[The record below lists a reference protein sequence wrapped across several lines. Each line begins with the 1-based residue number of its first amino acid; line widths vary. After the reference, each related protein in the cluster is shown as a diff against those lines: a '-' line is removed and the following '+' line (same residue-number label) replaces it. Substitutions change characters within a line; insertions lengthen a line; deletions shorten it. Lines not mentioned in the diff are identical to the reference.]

1 MISKGV
7 GYMLISVVCFTGVNL
22 LVKWVPHLPVT
33 EIVLFRSLIT
43 FAISYTLLRRKRVS
57 PWGNDKKWLLV
68 RGFSGTIALTVFF
81 YTIQRMPLSAAV
93 TIQYLSPFF
102 TAFIAGLVLGEKTKG
117 WQWLFFSV
125 SFLGIL
131 TIKGASAQIS
141 PNLLALGIASSA
153 FAGLAYNAIRKLKD
167 EQPLVV
173 VMYFPLVATP
183 IMLVF
188 SLFHWVPPTA
198 TDLWLLLG
206 IGVLTQLA
214 QLYMTKSYQ
223 LSEIN
228 TVAPLKYIGVIF
240 ALTWDVLFFQYTPT
254 LQMLVGIALVIG
266 GVLLNLQFKAREK
279 RRTRAKTP

>member
-7 GYMLISVVCFTGVNL
+7 GYMLVSVLCFTGVNL
-22 LVKWVPHLPVT
+22 LVKFVPHLPVT

-43 FAISYTLLRRKRVS
+43 FAISYTLLRRKKVH
-57 PWGNDKKWLLV
+57 PWGTNKRWLLI
-68 RGFSGTIALTVFF
+68 RGASGTIALTVFF
-81 YTIQRMPLSAAV
+81 YTIQKIPLSAAV

-102 TAFIAGLVLGEKTKG
+102 TAFIAGLLLGEKTKSV
-117 WQWLFFSV
+117 QWLFFAV

-131 TIKGASAQIS
+131 TIKGSSAQIPPS
-141 PNLLALGIASSA
+141 LLTLGILSSA

-183 IMLVF
+183 IMLFF
-188 SLFHWVPPTA
+188 SFFHWVSPTP
-198 TDLWLLLG
+198 TDLLLLLG

-223 LSEIN
+223 LSELN
-228 TVAPLKYIGVIF
+228 TVAPLKYIGVLF
-240 ALTWDVLFFQYTPT
+240 ALTWDVLFFNFTPN
-254 LQMLVGIALVIG
+254 LQMLLGIVLVIG

-279 RRTRAKTP
+279 RRARRAA